1 MERRIGES
9 GILRASGEPRSV
21 DIQPPPQFYSSYRID
36 IYLSVLMDLGY
47 RTLFISLSNA
57 RGIYNIKVEEKARK
71 RHQKSNQIKEPFTTT
86 LAAWTMSSMP
96 LPSPSPIP
104 E

>member
-57 RGIYNIKVEEKARK
+57 RGIYNIKVEEEEEKDIK
-71 RHQKSNQIKEPFTTT
+71 KENQIQEPST
-86 LAAWTMSSMP
+86 
-96 LPSPSPIP
+96 
-104 E
+104 